1 MDHDTTGTL
10 TRRRLLQ
17 SGAGAVAAGAAVSAG
32 AGTAA
37 AQQDAYGSYLAN
49 VPNYDGTTA
58 DATGMDEVVI
68 DVGAGN
74 GFQFSPPAIV
84 VDPGTTVRWN
94 WTGEGGA
101 HNVYHDDQSDLVDEQ
116 VFYSGDPAIES
127 GVNYEFTFEET
138 HAGFHPYVC
147 IPHRAQE
154 MKGVIVVG
162 EDALETDTVPLGGG
176 GEDGGNTTAVIAG
189 SAVFGATALLGI
201 AAYRDM
207 FDE

>member
-10 TRRRLLQ
+10 TRRRLLK
-17 SGAGAVAAGAAVSAG
+17 SGAGAVTAGAAVSAG

-37 AQQDAYGSYLAN
+37 AQQDAYGGYLSET
-49 VPNYDGTTA
+49 PNFDGTTT
-58 DATGMDEVVI
+58 DATGTDEVIVN
-68 DVGAGN
+68 VGAGT

-116 VFYSGDPAIES
+116 LFYSGGPVLEE
-127 GVNYEFTFEET
+127 GVNYEFTFEEDL
-138 HAGFHPYVC
+138 AGFHPYVC
-147 IPHRAQE
+147 IPHRSQE
-154 MKGVIVVG
+154 MKGVVVVG
-162 EDALETDTVPLGGG
+162 EDSLETDTVPLGGG
-176 GEDGGNTTAVIAG
+176 DGDGDNTTAILAG
-189 SAVFGATALLGI
+189 SAVFGATSLLGI